1 MIANASPADFS
12 YDDTLNTLKYA
23 NRAKNIRTNLRKN
36 VFTVEA
42 HISEYKNII
51 DELKKELTSLKD
63 RYHAF
68 ENQKFIPQA
77 FADYSLSKDH
87 DREAATKFLG
97 MVSPKKRQLI
107 EEIRAEMTE
116 KFSTLLGI
124 APTEQELLTEHP
136 VKMDLSHS
144 DAIEKELTEKKT
156 EKKSIV
162 EKIEL
167 VYEKM
172 ESLRNEKIAQL
183 GVPEH
188 KETRKA
194 LEMEYRVH
202 KLQID
207 KITLEDNNT
216 LCRHMIRQ
224 KDLTIQKLVEQL
236 ALRDQWLQSQCTGAT
251 PATANPQFI
260 DLHTLKEVI
269 YSSFLFVCLLFF
281 FEIFIKALL
290 LNSKMNLDKKYLRN

>member
-1 MIANASPADFS
+1 EQKIFEPICE
-12 YDDTLNTLKYA
+12 K
-23 NRAKNIRTNLRKN
+23 I
-36 VFTVEA
+36 
-42 HISEYKNII
+42 EYKNII

-116 KFSTLLGI
+116 KFSTLLVLKRALSECEEKILTLANKKNDLQNNIPNVGTSVNEAVQKGI

-269 YSSFLFVCLLFF
+269 YSSFLF
-281 FEIFIKALL
+281 
-290 LNSKMNLDKKYLRN
+290 